1 MVNRFSIVT
10 LVFFFLSTI
19 FVIQPV
25 SFHVPLPVL
34 GKRRI
39 TIGLMTAPIFAIAV
53 LWASQCIGAT
63 QIRNGIVG
71 TGKTGVFFFRCQP
84 VFNI

>member
-19 FVIQPV
+19 FVIHPL

-34 GKRRI
+34 GKRKI

-71 TGKTGVFFFRCQP
+71 TGRQASFFQMS